1 MSLEAFLALLGVLVA
16 IILGLVSLVVMIWLS
31 GRLPDVC
38 TRLRALSAHLQA
50 PLIRLYQQ
58 ILACISSCRLRV
70 HAARYL
76 LFVVYNIALEMVRD
90 SVDYAGA
97 QIRRQATAQDPEAH
111 EMVPVG
117 ISALVVQAAMRAVQD
132 QLLSATDWVAAHDAH
147 GSPARQRV
155 IHEVGMN
162 GHGGAPHDEAAQ
174 PSSVAT
180 QASSS
185 GTGYDP
191 AGMQSDEHVSTA

>member
-1 MSLEAFLALLGVLVA
+1 MSLEALFALLGVLVA
-16 IILGLVSLVVMIWLS
+16 FILGLVGLVVMIWLS

-38 TRLRALSAHLQA
+38 TRLHALSAQLQA

-58 ILACISSCRLRV
+58 ILACISSCRLGV
-70 HAARYL
+70 YAAKYL
-76 LFVVYNIALEMVRD
+76 LFVVYNIALEFVRD
-90 SVDYAGA
+90 GVDYAGA
-97 QIRRQATAQDPEAH
+97 RIRRQATAQDPEAH

-132 QLLSATDWVAAHDAH
+132 QLLSATDWIAAHDAQ
-147 GSPARQRV
+147 GSPARQGV

-162 GHGGAPHDEAAQ
+162 GHEGAPHEEAAQ
-174 PSSVAT
+174 PSSVAM

-185 GTGYDP
+185 GTGYSP
-191 AGMQSDEHVSTA
+191 AGMQSDEHAPAA